1 MDKGSYEVTM
11 KNRKTWLGV
20 LFLIA
25 LEQIIKIIINNHYL
39 DKNIPLLPPL
49 LYFKPMFNRDYSW
62 FNSMLQLG
70 ISKWL
75 HISVVVIMSIFIYKF
90 YEYVCSLIEKKRV
103 VNVMFAFIF
112 SGAMCSL
119 IDKIFWNGSLDYIL
133 VKGYFTFD
141 LKDVYVNTFIA
152 LLLLFLLLQNKALKQ
167 LEDKNLLK
175 NFIKYIFP
183 NKQENEK
190 SKADR

>member
-1 MDKGSYEVTM
+1 M